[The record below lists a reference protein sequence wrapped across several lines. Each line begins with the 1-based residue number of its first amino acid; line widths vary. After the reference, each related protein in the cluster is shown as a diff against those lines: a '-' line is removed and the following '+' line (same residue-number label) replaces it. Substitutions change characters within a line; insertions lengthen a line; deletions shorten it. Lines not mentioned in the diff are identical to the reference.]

1 MPGNR
6 LPLFFSQE
14 KELVELPKEIEERKK
29 QYIEDLKNLKSS
41 AFYEKFKDAL
51 RKIETGEL

>member
-41 AFYEKFKDAL
+41 AFYEKFNQFNA
-51 RKIETGEL
+51 IS